1 MSLHARHHL
10 QVHLQQAIG
19 GLQPRPVCHRAIC
32 LSTCA
37 QHEVSWTNG
46 ACERAD
52 PETDLKCARYSA
64 CCWGVPR
71 RTSEAGVMAADSPVP
86 RWSISS
92 TRKWLTAALIQAD
105 ASAGRGPS
113 CPGPP
118 VQRRQDLLTRTDL

>member
-1 MSLHARHHL
+1 MLRKHVTQRRRDA
-10 QVHLQQAIG
+10 
-19 GLQPRPVCHRAIC
+19 
-32 LSTCA
+32 
-37 QHEVSWTNG
+37 
-46 ACERAD
+46 
-52 PETDLKCARYSA
+52 PETDLKCDRYSA
-64 CCWGVPR
+64 CCWGAPR

-118 VQRRQDLLTRTDL
+118 VHQWHGLRTRTHLCTTSTEQQRAGWSFTLCEAAPYHQ